1 MFSWKLAKL
10 VEFILERYIYFP
22 RFPQLFCE
30 KDDKICP
37 KKITLREIVFLSI
50 LFLKIKIIIFLLK
63 ERKFFLIKP
72 RIYIEFSK
80 DGLCQDHF
88 YKAYKLSKCLSNL
101 GEKIFSSNG

>member
-1 MFSWKLAKL
+1 M
-10 VEFILERYIYFP
+10 
-22 RFPQLFCE
+22 
-30 KDDKICP
+30 
-37 KKITLREIVFLSI
+37 
-50 LFLKIKIIIFLLK
+50 K

-101 GEKIFSSNG
+101 GEKIFSSNGWQIQKEDCMCDEGFQPHMPFKWE